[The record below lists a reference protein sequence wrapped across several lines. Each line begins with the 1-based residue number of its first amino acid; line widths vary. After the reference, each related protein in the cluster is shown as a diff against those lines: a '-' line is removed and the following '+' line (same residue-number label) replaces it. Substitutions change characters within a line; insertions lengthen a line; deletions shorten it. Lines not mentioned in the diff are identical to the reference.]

1 MKFCIS
7 RAHSHQSAQSL
18 PTNLGFLENWSYSIG
33 VREKGSIHD
42 LNDIVYLYNLIK
54 RVAI

>member
-7 RAHSHQSAQSL
+7 RALSHQSAQSL

-54 RVAI
+54 HVAI